1 MVKFSRRQFITLGA
15 AGVGAAWL
23 GDRLIRGN
31 YIEPVVSTS
40 VNSVPSNSIYQSKN
54 GLLELDLEARESL
67 VSLGDRQASL
77 LTYNG
82 QIPAPRLEAKP
93 GDKVRIHF
101 TNNLEQPTNIHYHGL
116 HIPLTG
122 NADNVFLHIK
132 PGKKLI
138 YEFQIPDNHPSGT
151 FWYHP
156 HLHGLVAEQLFG
168 GLAGLFIV
176 RGDDDEIPEL
186 KAAQE
191 EFLVLQDFSIDSQG
205 RRSDSA
211 HMSLMMG
218 REGELITAN
227 GQVNPSLNL
236 PAGGLLRLRILNA
249 SPSRFYRLALE
260 DHAFYHIA
268 TDGNSLNEPVE
279 VNELLL
285 TPGQRADV
293 LVKGDKES
301 GQYRLL
307 NLPYD
312 RGSMGM
318 MGGGMMGGRGMM
330 GRNDERTRVGVRRK
344 GTREF
349 NREEPIALATV
360 NYAFAVDSLTLPT
373 KLNSIDPLPEPQTVR
388 RFELNH
394 GMTPGVGM
402 AFLINGE
409 YYQGDRIHTQ
419 VKLNTVEDWELI
431 NTGVMDHPFHIHGNA
446 FQTISRNGQPESLLA
461 WRDTVLVKKGETVR
475 IRMSFSDFA
484 GRTVYH
490 CHVLDHEDLGMMGNL
505 VIDA

>member
-1 MVKFSRRQFITLGA
+1 MVKFNEGKGSPVVSRRGLFSRRQFIALGT
-15 AGVGAAWL
+15 AGVSAAWF
-23 GDRLIRGN
+23 GERLLRGN
-31 YIEPVVSTS
+31 SIEPVAYTS
-40 VNSVPSNSIYQSKN
+40 VNSASLYQSKS
-54 GLLELDLEARESL
+54 GLLELDLEARSSL
-67 VSLGDRQASL
+67 VSLGDRQASV

-132 PGKKLI
+132 PKEKLT
-138 YEFQIPDNHPSGT
+138 YEFQIPNNHPSGT

-176 RGDDDEIPEL
+176 RGEDEEIPEL

-191 EFLVLQDFSIDSQG
+191 EFLVLQDFALDSEG
-205 RRSDSA
+205 KRSSSA

-218 REGELITAN
+218 REGEIITVN

-236 PAGGLLRLRILNA
+236 SRGGLLRLRILNA

-260 DHAFYHIA
+260 EHTFYHIA

-293 LVKGDKES
+293 LVTGNKES
-301 GQYRLL
+301 RQYRLL

-318 MGGGMMGGRGMM
+318 MGGGMMG
-330 GRNDERTRVGVRRK
+330 RNNRDEA
-344 GTREF
+344 
-349 NREEPIALATV
+349 IALATI
-360 NYAFAVDSLTLPT
+360 NYASAVDSLALPT
-373 KLNSIDPLPEPQTVR
+373 KLNSISTLPEPQIVR

-394 GMTPGVGM
+394 GMSPQVGM

-409 YYQGDRIHTQ
+409 YYSSEDRINTEVQ
-419 VKLNTVEDWELI
+419 LNTVEDWELI

-446 FQTISRNGQPESLLA
+446 FQVISRNGQSEPLLA
-461 WRDTVLVKKGETVR
+461 WRDTVLVKRGETVR
-475 IRMSFSDFA
+475 IRILFRDFA
-484 GRTVYH
+484 GKTVYH
-490 CHVLDHEDLGMMGNL
+490 CHILDHEDLGMMGNL
-505 VIDA
+505 MINA